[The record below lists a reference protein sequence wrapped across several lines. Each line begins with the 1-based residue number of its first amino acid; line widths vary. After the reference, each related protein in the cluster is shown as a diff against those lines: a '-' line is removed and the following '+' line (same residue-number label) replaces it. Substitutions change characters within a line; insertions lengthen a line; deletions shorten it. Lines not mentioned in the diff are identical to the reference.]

1 MSVAHSQNDQKQASN
16 TTRLLIDLWK
26 RLAKSR
32 QRQLVLVFCLML
44 ASAFAEVVSLGAVLP
59 FIGVLTAPEKVLSHA
74 SLKRPVEALGIQS
87 PQEVV
92 LPVVILF
99 MMTAV
104 FAGILRLTLLWATA
118 KLSNAIG
125 ADLSLEM
132 YRRTLYQPYKVH
144 FLRNSS
150 EVIDGITH
158 KSWAAMDMLKST
170 MTFVSSFLLMTTMV
184 AGLVVIDPAVV
195 SGALAVFGLIYGV
208 VALKA
213 RRKLRENSQRISE
226 QGTLAIKSL
235 QEGLGSIREILLNWS
250 QAAYCET
257 YRKADMPYRMAY
269 GSNLFISVSPRFAM
283 ETIGMVLITSLAYF
297 LSTQHGGIGSS
308 LPLLGALALGAQ
320 RIIPALQQIYWAW
333 ASIAGNR
340 ASLEEVIDLLNQ
352 PIPGEALKPPPETL
366 DFHDHITFNGV
377 WFRYLDTEP
386 WVLKD
391 LNLVIP
397 RGCRMGFVGGTGSG
411 KSTTLDLLMGL
422 LEPTQGRIMVDGREI
437 RTGFL
442 RAWQQN
448 IAHVPQS
455 IFLADSTLAE
465 NIALGEPLELIDMKR
480 VRQAAKQAMISD
492 FIESRPEGYNALVGE
507 RGVMLS
513 GGQRQRIGIARALY
527 KEASVLVLD
536 EATSSLDNQTEK
548 AVMACIENL
557 DRDLTILIIAHRLT
571 TIQNCE
577 RIVELAE
584 GRVTAEGTY
593 DELVK
598 KSPSFRLMATY
609 RASALEKHEYLE
621 RK

>member
-1 MSVAHSQNDQKQASN
+1 MPDLHSQNDQKPATS
-16 TTRLLIDLWK
+16 TTKLLIGLWK

-59 FIGVLTAPEKVLSHA
+59 FIGVLTAPEKVPKYQ
-74 SLKRPVEALGIQS
+74 SLERFVEELGIQT
-87 PQEVV
+87 PQELV
-92 LPVVILF
+92 LPVVIIF
-99 MMTAV
+99 MVTAIL
-104 FAGILRLTLLWATA
+104 AGILRLTLLWATA

-125 ADLSLEM
+125 ADMSLEM

-170 MTFVSSFLLMTTMV
+170 MTLVSSSLLMTTMV
-184 AGLVVIDPAVV
+184 AGLIVIDPAVV
-195 SGALAVFGLIYGV
+195 SAALGVFGLIYGV

-213 RRKLRENSQRISE
+213 RRKLKENSQRISE

-235 QEGLGSIREILLNWS
+235 QEGLGAIRDILLNWS

-283 ETIGMVLITSLAYF
+283 ETIGMVLIAGLAYF
-297 LSTQHGGIGSS
+297 LSSQHGGIGPS

-352 PIPGEALKPPPETL
+352 PIPEEALKPPPKTL
-366 DFHDHITFNGV
+366 DFHSQITFNGV

-422 LEPTQGRIMVDGREI
+422 LEPTKGHIMVDGMEI
-437 RTGFL
+437 RTGAL
-442 RAWQQN
+442 RTWQQN

-465 NIALGEPLELIDMKR
+465 NIALGIPAELIDMKKVKR
-480 VRQAAKQAMISD
+480 AAEQAMIAD

-527 KEASVLVLD
+527 KDAGVLVLD

-548 AVMACIENL
+548 AVMACLDNL
-557 DRDLTILIIAHRLT
+557 HRDMTILIIAHRLT
-571 TIQNCE
+571 TIQNCDQ
-577 RIVELAE
+577 IVELE
-584 GRVTAEGTY
+584 GGAVIAQGTY
-593 DELVK
+593 DELIE
-598 KSPSFRLMATY
+598 KSASFRLMATY
-609 RASALEKHEYLE
+609 RASSHEKH
-621 RK
+621 

>member
-1 MSVAHSQNDQKQASN
+1 MPDVHSQNDQKPVTS
-16 TTRLLIDLWK
+16 TTKLLIGLWK

-32 QRQLVLVFCLML
+32 RRQLVLVFCLML

-59 FIGVLTAPEKVLSHA
+59 FIGVLTAPEKVLKYP
-74 SLKRPVEALGIQS
+74 SLERFVEELGIQT
-87 PQEVV
+87 PQELV
-92 LPVVILF
+92 LPVVIIF
-99 MMTAV
+99 MVTSIL
-104 FAGILRLTLLWATA
+104 AGILRLTLLWATA

-125 ADLSLEM
+125 ADMSLEM

-170 MTFVSSFLLMTTMV
+170 MTLVSSSLLMTTMV
-184 AGLVVIDPAVV
+184 AGLIVIDPAVV
-195 SGALAVFGLIYGV
+195 SAALVVFGLIYGV

-213 RRKLRENSQRISE
+213 RRKLKENSQRISE

-235 QEGLGSIREILLNWS
+235 QEGLGAIRDILLNWS

-283 ETIGMVLITSLAYF
+283 ETIGMVLIAGLAYF
-297 LSTQHGGIGSS
+297 LSSQHGGIGPS

-352 PIPGEALKPPPETL
+352 PIPEEALKPPPKTL
-366 DFHDHITFNGV
+366 DFHSQITFNGV

-422 LEPTQGRIMVDGREI
+422 LEPTKGHIMVDGMEI
-437 RTGFL
+437 RTGAL
-442 RAWQQN
+442 RTWQQN

-465 NIALGEPLELIDMKR
+465 NIALGIPAELIDMKKVKR
-480 VRQAAKQAMISD
+480 AAEQAMIAD

-527 KEASVLVLD
+527 KDAGVLVLD

-548 AVMACIENL
+548 AVMACLDNL
-557 DRDLTILIIAHRLT
+557 HRDMTILIIAHRLT
-571 TIQNCE
+571 TIQN
-577 RIVELAE
+577 
-584 GRVTAEGTY
+584 
-593 DELVK
+593 
-598 KSPSFRLMATY
+598 
-609 RASALEKHEYLE
+609 
-621 RK
+621 

>member
-1 MSVAHSQNDQKQASN
+1 MPDVHSQNDQKPVTS
-16 TTRLLIDLWK
+16 TTKLLIGLWK

-32 QRQLVLVFCLML
+32 RRQLVLVFCLML

-59 FIGVLTAPEKVLSHA
+59 FIGVLTAPEKVLKYP
-74 SLKRPVEALGIQS
+74 SLERFVEELGIQT
-87 PQEVV
+87 PQELV
-92 LPVVILF
+92 LPVVIIF
-99 MMTAV
+99 MVTSIL
-104 FAGILRLTLLWATA
+104 AGILRLTLLWATA

-125 ADLSLEM
+125 ADMSLEM

-170 MTFVSSFLLMTTMV
+170 MTLVSSSLLMTTMV
-184 AGLVVIDPAVV
+184 AGLIVIDPAVV
-195 SGALAVFGLIYGV
+195 SAALVVFGLIYGV

-213 RRKLRENSQRISE
+213 RRKLKENSQRISE

-235 QEGLGSIREILLNWS
+235 QEGLGAIRDILLNWS

-283 ETIGMVLITSLAYF
+283 ETIGMVLIAGLAYF
-297 LSTQHGGIGSS
+297 LSSQHGGIGPS

-352 PIPGEALKPPPETL
+352 PIPEEALKPPPKTL
-366 DFHDHITFNGV
+366 DFHSRITFNGV

-422 LEPTQGRIMVDGREI
+422 LEPTKGHIMVDGMEI
-437 RTGFL
+437 RTGTL
-442 RAWQQN
+442 RTWQQN

-465 NIALGEPLELIDMKR
+465 NIALGIPAELIDMKKVKR
-480 VRQAAKQAMISD
+480 AAEQAMIAD
-492 FIESRPEGYNALVGE
+492 FIESRPEGYGALVGE

-527 KEASVLVLD
+527 KDAGVLVLD

-548 AVMACIENL
+548 AVMACLDNL
-557 DRDLTILIIAHRLT
+557 HRDMTILIIAHRLT
-571 TIQNCE
+571 TIQNCDQ
-577 RIVELAE
+577 IVELE
-584 GRVTAEGTY
+584 GGAVIAQGTY
-593 DELVK
+593 DELIE
-598 KSPSFRLMATY
+598 KSASFRLMATY
-609 RASALEKHEYLE
+609 RASSHEKH
-621 RK
+621 

>member
-1 MSVAHSQNDQKQASN
+1 MPDLHSQNDQKPATS
-16 TTRLLIDLWK
+16 TTKLLIGLWK

-59 FIGVLTAPEKVLSHA
+59 FIGVLTAPEKVLKYP
-74 SLKRPVEALGIQS
+74 SLERFVEELGIQT
-87 PQEVV
+87 PQELV
-92 LPVVILF
+92 LPVVIIF
-99 MMTAV
+99 MVTSIL
-104 FAGILRLTLLWATA
+104 AGILRLTLLWATA

-125 ADLSLEM
+125 ADMSLEM

-170 MTFVSSFLLMTTMV
+170 MTLVSSSLLMTTMV
-184 AGLVVIDPAVV
+184 AGLIVIDPAVV
-195 SGALAVFGLIYGV
+195 SAALVVFGLIYGV

-213 RRKLRENSQRISE
+213 RRKLKENSQRISE

-235 QEGLGSIREILLNWS
+235 QEGLGAIRDILLNWS

-283 ETIGMVLITSLAYF
+283 ETIGMVLIAGLAYF
-297 LSTQHGGIGSS
+297 LSSQHGGIGPS

-352 PIPGEALKPPPETL
+352 PIPEEALKPPPKTL
-366 DFHDHITFNGV
+366 DFHSRITFNGV

-422 LEPTQGRIMVDGREI
+422 LEPTKGHIMVDGMEI
-437 RTGFL
+437 RTGTL
-442 RAWQQN
+442 RTWQQN

-465 NIALGEPLELIDMKR
+465 NIALGIPAELIDMKKVKR
-480 VRQAAKQAMISD
+480 AAEQAMIAD

-527 KEASVLVLD
+527 KDAGVLVLD

-548 AVMACIENL
+548 AVMACLDNL
-557 DRDLTILIIAHRLT
+557 HRDMTILIIAHRLT
-571 TIQNCE
+571 TIQNCDQ
-577 RIVELAE
+577 IVELE
-584 GRVTAEGTY
+584 GGAVIAQGTY
-593 DELVK
+593 DELIE
-598 KSPSFRLMATY
+598 KSASFRLMATY
-609 RASALEKHEYLE
+609 RASSHEKH
-621 RK
+621 

>member
-1 MSVAHSQNDQKQASN
+1 MPDLHSQNDQKPATS
-16 TTRLLIDLWK
+16 TTKLLIGLWK

-59 FIGVLTAPEKVLSHA
+59 FIGVLTAPEKVLKYP
-74 SLKRPVEALGIQS
+74 SLERFVEELGIQT
-87 PQEVV
+87 PQELV
-92 LPVVILF
+92 LPVVIIF
-99 MMTAV
+99 MVTAIL
-104 FAGILRLTLLWATA
+104 AGILRLTLLWATA

-125 ADLSLEM
+125 ADMSLEM

-170 MTFVSSFLLMTTMV
+170 MTLVSSSLLMTTMV
-184 AGLVVIDPAVV
+184 AGLIVIDPTVV
-195 SGALAVFGLIYGV
+195 SAALVVFGLIYGV

-213 RRKLRENSQRISE
+213 RRKLKENSQRISE

-235 QEGLGSIREILLNWS
+235 QEGLGAIRDILLNWS

-283 ETIGMVLITSLAYF
+283 ETIGMVLIAGLAYF
-297 LSTQHGGIGSS
+297 LSSQHGGIGPS

-352 PIPGEALKPPPETL
+352 PIPEEALKPPPKTL
-366 DFHDHITFNGV
+366 DFHSRITFNGV

-422 LEPTQGRIMVDGREI
+422 LEPTKGHIMVDGMEI
-437 RTGFL
+437 RTGAL
-442 RAWQQN
+442 RTWQQN

-465 NIALGEPLELIDMKR
+465 NIALGIPAELIDMKKVKR
-480 VRQAAKQAMISD
+480 AAEQAMIAD
-492 FIESRPEGYNALVGE
+492 FIESRPEGYSALVGE

-527 KEASVLVLD
+527 KDAGVLVLD

-548 AVMACIENL
+548 AVMACLDNL
-557 DRDLTILIIAHRLT
+557 HREMTILIIAHRLT
-571 TIQNCE
+571 TIQNCDQ
-577 RIVELAE
+577 IVELE
-584 GRVTAEGTY
+584 GGAVIAQGTY
-593 DELVK
+593 DELIE
-598 KSPSFRLMATY
+598 KSASFRLMATY
-609 RASALEKHEYLE
+609 RASSHEKH
-621 RK
+621 

>member
-1 MSVAHSQNDQKQASN
+1 MPDVHSQNDQKPVTS
-16 TTRLLIDLWK
+16 TTKLLIGLWK

-32 QRQLVLVFCLML
+32 RRQLVLVFCLML

-59 FIGVLTAPEKVLSHA
+59 FIGVLTAPEKVLKYP
-74 SLKRPVEALGIQS
+74 SLERFVEEFGIQT
-87 PQEVV
+87 PQELV
-92 LPVVILF
+92 LPVVIIF
-99 MMTAV
+99 MVTSIL
-104 FAGILRLTLLWATA
+104 AGILRLTLLWATA

-125 ADLSLEM
+125 ADMSLEM

-170 MTFVSSFLLMTTMV
+170 MTLVSSSLLMTTMV
-184 AGLVVIDPAVV
+184 AGLIVIDPAVV
-195 SGALAVFGLIYGV
+195 SAALGVFGLIYGV

-213 RRKLRENSQRISE
+213 RRKLKENSQRISE

-235 QEGLGSIREILLNWS
+235 QEGLGAIRDILLNWS

-283 ETIGMVLITSLAYF
+283 ETIGMVLIAGLAYF
-297 LSTQHGGIGSS
+297 LSSQHGGIGPS

-352 PIPGEALKPPPETL
+352 PIPEEALKPPPKTL
-366 DFHDHITFNGV
+366 DFHSQITFNGV

-422 LEPTQGRIMVDGREI
+422 LEPTKGHIMVDGMEI
-437 RTGFL
+437 RTGTL
-442 RAWQQN
+442 RTWQQN

-465 NIALGEPLELIDMKR
+465 NIALGIPAELIDMKKVKR
-480 VRQAAKQAMISD
+480 AAEQAMIAD

-527 KEASVLVLD
+527 KDAGVLVLD

-548 AVMACIENL
+548 AVMACLDNL
-557 DRDLTILIIAHRLT
+557 HRDMTILIIAHRLT
-571 TIQNCE
+571 TIQNCDQ
-577 RIVELAE
+577 IVELE
-584 GRVTAEGTY
+584 GGAVIAQGTY
-593 DELVK
+593 DELIE
-598 KSPSFRLMATY
+598 KSASFRLMATY
-609 RASALEKHEYLE
+609 RASSHEKH
-621 RK
+621 

>member
-1 MSVAHSQNDQKQASN
+1 MPDVHSQNDQKPVTS
-16 TTRLLIDLWK
+16 TTKLLIGLWK

-32 QRQLVLVFCLML
+32 RRQLVLVFCLML

-59 FIGVLTAPEKVLSHA
+59 FIGVLTAPEKVLKYP
-74 SLKRPVEALGIQS
+74 SLERFVEELGIQT
-87 PQEVV
+87 PQELV
-92 LPVVILF
+92 LPVVIIF
-99 MMTAV
+99 MVTSIL
-104 FAGILRLTLLWATA
+104 AGILRLTLLWATA

-125 ADLSLEM
+125 ADMSLEM

-170 MTFVSSFLLMTTMV
+170 MTLVSSSLLMTTMV
-184 AGLVVIDPAVV
+184 AGLIVIDPAVV
-195 SGALAVFGLIYGV
+195 SAALVVFGLIYGV

-213 RRKLRENSQRISE
+213 RRKLKENSQRISE

-235 QEGLGSIREILLNWS
+235 QEGLGAIRDILLNWS

-283 ETIGMVLITSLAYF
+283 ETIGMVLIAGLAYF
-297 LSTQHGGIGSS
+297 LSSQHGGIGPS

-352 PIPGEALKPPPETL
+352 PIPEEALKPPPKTL
-366 DFHDHITFNGV
+366 DFHSRITFNGV

-422 LEPTQGRIMVDGREI
+422 LEPTKGHIMVDGMEI
-437 RTGFL
+437 RTGAL
-442 RAWQQN
+442 RTWQQN

-465 NIALGEPLELIDMKR
+465 NIALGIPAELIDMKKVKR
-480 VRQAAKQAMISD
+480 AAEQAMIAD

-527 KEASVLVLD
+527 KDAGVLVLD

-548 AVMACIENL
+548 AVMACLDNL
-557 DRDLTILIIAHRLT
+557 HREMTILIIAHRLT
-571 TIQNCE
+571 TIQNCDQ
-577 RIVELAE
+577 IVELE
-584 GRVTAEGTY
+584 GGAVIAQGTY
-593 DELVK
+593 DELIE
-598 KSPSFRLMATY
+598 KSASFRLMATY
-609 RASALEKHEYLE
+609 RASSHEKH
-621 RK
+621 

>member
-1 MSVAHSQNDQKQASN
+1 MPDLHSQNDQKPATS
-16 TTRLLIDLWK
+16 TTKLLIGLWK

-59 FIGVLTAPEKVLSHA
+59 FIGVLTAPEKVPKYQ
-74 SLKRPVEALGIQS
+74 SLERFVEELGIQT
-87 PQEVV
+87 PQELV
-92 LPVVILF
+92 LPVVIIF
-99 MMTAV
+99 MVTAIL
-104 FAGILRLTLLWATA
+104 AGILRLTLLWATA

-125 ADLSLEM
+125 ADMSLEM

-170 MTFVSSFLLMTTMV
+170 MTLVSSSLLMTTMV
-184 AGLVVIDPAVV
+184 AGLIVIDPAVV
-195 SGALAVFGLIYGV
+195 SAALVVFGLIYGV

-213 RRKLRENSQRISE
+213 RRKLKENSQRISE

-235 QEGLGSIREILLNWS
+235 QEGLGAIRDILLNWS

-283 ETIGMVLITSLAYF
+283 ETIGMVLIAGLAYF
-297 LSTQHGGIGSS
+297 LSSQHGGIGPS

-352 PIPGEALKPPPETL
+352 PIPEEALKPPPKTL
-366 DFHDHITFNGV
+366 DFHSRITFNGV

-422 LEPTQGRIMVDGREI
+422 LEPTQGHIMVDGMEI
-437 RTGFL
+437 RTGTL
-442 RAWQQN
+442 RTWQQN

-465 NIALGEPLELIDMKR
+465 NIALGIPAELIDMKKVKR
-480 VRQAAKQAMISD
+480 AAEQAMIAD

-527 KEASVLVLD
+527 KDAGVLVLD

-548 AVMACIENL
+548 AVMACLDNL
-557 DRDLTILIIAHRLT
+557 HREMTILIIAHRLT
-571 TIQNCE
+571 TIQNCDQ
-577 RIVELAE
+577 IVELE
-584 GRVTAEGTY
+584 GGAVIAQGTY
-593 DELVK
+593 DELIE
-598 KSPSFRLMATY
+598 KSASFRLMATY
-609 RASALEKHEYLE
+609 RASSHEKH
-621 RK
+621 

>member
-1 MSVAHSQNDQKQASN
+1 MPDVHSQNDQKPVTS
-16 TTRLLIDLWK
+16 TTKLLIGLWK

-32 QRQLVLVFCLML
+32 RRQLVLVFCLML

-59 FIGVLTAPEKVLSHA
+59 FIGVLTAPEKVLKYP
-74 SLKRPVEALGIQS
+74 SLERFVEELGIQT
-87 PQEVV
+87 PQELV
-92 LPVVILF
+92 LPVVIIF
-99 MMTAV
+99 MVTSIL
-104 FAGILRLTLLWATA
+104 AGILRLTLLWATA

-125 ADLSLEM
+125 ADMSLEM

-170 MTFVSSFLLMTTMV
+170 MTLVSSSLLMTTMV
-184 AGLVVIDPAVV
+184 AGLIVIDPAVV
-195 SGALAVFGLIYGV
+195 SAALVVFGLIYGV

-213 RRKLRENSQRISE
+213 RRKLKENSQRISE

-235 QEGLGSIREILLNWS
+235 QEGLGAIRDILLNWS

-283 ETIGMVLITSLAYF
+283 ETIGMVLIAGLAYF
-297 LSTQHGGIGSS
+297 LSSQHGGIGPS

-352 PIPGEALKPPPETL
+352 PIPEEALKPPPKTL
-366 DFHDHITFNGV
+366 DFHSRITFNGV

-422 LEPTQGRIMVDGREI
+422 LEPTKGHIMVDGMEI
-437 RTGFL
+437 RTGTL
-442 RAWQQN
+442 RTWQQN

-465 NIALGEPLELIDMKR
+465 NIALGIPAELIDMKKVKR
-480 VRQAAKQAMISD
+480 AAEQAMIAD

-527 KEASVLVLD
+527 KDAGVLVLD

-548 AVMACIENL
+548 AVMACLDNL
-557 DRDLTILIIAHRLT
+557 HRDMTILIIAHRLT
-571 TIQNCE
+571 TIQNCDQ
-577 RIVELAE
+577 IVELE
-584 GRVTAEGTY
+584 GGAVIAQGTY
-593 DELVK
+593 DELIE
-598 KSPSFRLMATY
+598 KSASFRLMATY
-609 RASALEKHEYLE
+609 RASSHEKH
-621 RK
+621 

>member
-1 MSVAHSQNDQKQASN
+1 MPDVHSQNDQKPVTS
-16 TTRLLIDLWK
+16 TTKLLIGLWK

-32 QRQLVLVFCLML
+32 RRQLVLVFCLML

-59 FIGVLTAPEKVLSHA
+59 FIGVLTAPEKVLKYP
-74 SLKRPVEALGIQS
+74 SLERFVEEFGIQT
-87 PQEVV
+87 PQELV
-92 LPVVILF
+92 LPVVIIF
-99 MMTAV
+99 MVTSIL
-104 FAGILRLTLLWATA
+104 AGILRLTLLWATA

-125 ADLSLEM
+125 ADMSLEM

-170 MTFVSSFLLMTTMV
+170 MTLVSSSLLMTTMV
-184 AGLVVIDPAVV
+184 AGLIVIDPAVV
-195 SGALAVFGLIYGV
+195 SAALVVFGLIYGV

-213 RRKLRENSQRISE
+213 RRKLKENSQRISE

-235 QEGLGSIREILLNWS
+235 QEGLGAIRDILLNWS

-283 ETIGMVLITSLAYF
+283 ETIGMVLIAGLAYF
-297 LSTQHGGIGSS
+297 LSSQHGGIGPS

-352 PIPGEALKPPPETL
+352 PIPEEALKPPPKTL
-366 DFHDHITFNGV
+366 DFHSQITFNGV

-422 LEPTQGRIMVDGREI
+422 LEPTKGHIMVDGMEI
-437 RTGFL
+437 RTGAL
-442 RAWQQN
+442 RTWQQN

-465 NIALGEPLELIDMKR
+465 NIALGIPAELIDMKKVKR
-480 VRQAAKQAMISD
+480 AAEQAMIAD

-527 KEASVLVLD
+527 KDAGVLVLD

-548 AVMACIENL
+548 AVMACLDNL
-557 DRDLTILIIAHRLT
+557 HREMTILIIAHRLT
-571 TIQNCE
+571 TIQNCDQ
-577 RIVELAE
+577 IVELE
-584 GRVTAEGTY
+584 GGAVIAQGPY
-593 DELVK
+593 DELIE
-598 KSPSFRLMATY
+598 KSASFRLMATY
-609 RASALEKHEYLE
+609 RASSHEKH
-621 RK
+621 

>member
-1 MSVAHSQNDQKQASN
+1 MPDVHSQNDQKPVTS
-16 TTRLLIDLWK
+16 TTKLLIGLWK

-32 QRQLVLVFCLML
+32 RRQLVLVFCLML

-59 FIGVLTAPEKVLSHA
+59 FIGVLTAPEKVLKYP
-74 SLKRPVEALGIQS
+74 SLERFVEELGIQT
-87 PQEVV
+87 PQELV
-92 LPVVILF
+92 LPVVIIF
-99 MMTAV
+99 MVTAIL
-104 FAGILRLTLLWATA
+104 AGILRLTLLWATA

-125 ADLSLEM
+125 ADMSLEM

-170 MTFVSSFLLMTTMV
+170 MTLVSSSLLMTTMV
-184 AGLVVIDPAVV
+184 AGLIVIDPAVV
-195 SGALAVFGLIYGV
+195 SAALGVFGLIYGV

-213 RRKLRENSQRISE
+213 RRKLKENSQRISE

-235 QEGLGSIREILLNWS
+235 QEGLGAIRDILLNWS

-283 ETIGMVLITSLAYF
+283 ETIGMVLIAGLAYF
-297 LSTQHGGIGSS
+297 LSSQHGGIGPS

-352 PIPGEALKPPPETL
+352 PIPEEALKPPPKTL
-366 DFHDHITFNGV
+366 DFHSRITFNGV

-411 KSTTLDLLMGL
+411 KSTTLDLLIGL
-422 LEPTQGRIMVDGREI
+422 LEPTKGHIMVDGMEI
-437 RTGFL
+437 RTGTL
-442 RAWQQN
+442 RTWQQN

-465 NIALGEPLELIDMKR
+465 NIALGIPAELIDMKKVKR
-480 VRQAAKQAMISD
+480 AAEQAMIAD

-527 KEASVLVLD
+527 KDAGVLVLD

-548 AVMACIENL
+548 AVMACLDNL
-557 DRDLTILIIAHRLT
+557 HRDMTILIIAHRLT
-571 TIQNCE
+571 TIQNCDQ
-577 RIVELAE
+577 IVELE
-584 GRVTAEGTY
+584 GGAVIAQGTY
-593 DELVK
+593 DELIE
-598 KSPSFRLMATY
+598 KSASFRLMATY
-609 RASALEKHEYLE
+609 HTSSHKKH
-621 RK
+621 

>member
-1 MSVAHSQNDQKQASN
+1 MPDVHSQNDQKPVTS
-16 TTRLLIDLWK
+16 TTKLLIGLWK

-32 QRQLVLVFCLML
+32 RRQLVLVFCLML

-59 FIGVLTAPEKVLSHA
+59 FIGVLTAPEKVLKYP
-74 SLKRPVEALGIQS
+74 SLERFVEELGIQT
-87 PQEVV
+87 PQELV
-92 LPVVILF
+92 LPVVIIF
-99 MMTAV
+99 MVTSIL
-104 FAGILRLTLLWATA
+104 AGILRLTLLWATA

-125 ADLSLEM
+125 ADMSLEM

-170 MTFVSSFLLMTTMV
+170 MTLVSSSLLMTTMV
-184 AGLVVIDPAVV
+184 AGLIVIDPAVV
-195 SGALAVFGLIYGV
+195 SAALVVFGLIYGV

-213 RRKLRENSQRISE
+213 RRKLKENSQRISE

-235 QEGLGSIREILLNWS
+235 QEGLGAIRDILLNWS

-283 ETIGMVLITSLAYF
+283 ETIGMVLIAGLAYF
-297 LSTQHGGIGSS
+297 LSSQHGGIGPS

-352 PIPGEALKPPPETL
+352 PIPEEALKPPPKTL
-366 DFHDHITFNGV
+366 DFHSQITFNGV

-422 LEPTQGRIMVDGREI
+422 LEPTKGHIMVDGMEI
-437 RTGFL
+437 RTGAL
-442 RAWQQN
+442 RTWQQN

-465 NIALGEPLELIDMKR
+465 NIALGIPAELIDMKKVKR
-480 VRQAAKQAMISD
+480 AAEQAMIAD

-527 KEASVLVLD
+527 KDAGVLVLD

-548 AVMACIENL
+548 AVMACLDNL
-557 DRDLTILIIAHRLT
+557 HREMTILIIAHRLT
-571 TIQNCE
+571 TIQNCDQ
-577 RIVELAE
+577 IVELE
-584 GRVTAEGTY
+584 GGAVIAQGTY
-593 DELVK
+593 DELIE
-598 KSPSFRLMATY
+598 KSASFRLMATY
-609 RASALEKHEYLE
+609 RASSHEKH
-621 RK
+621 

>member
-1 MSVAHSQNDQKQASN
+1 MPDLHSQNDQKPATS
-16 TTRLLIDLWK
+16 TTKLLIGLWK

-59 FIGVLTAPEKVLSHA
+59 FIGVLTAPEKVLKYP
-74 SLKRPVEALGIQS
+74 SLERFVEELGIQT
-87 PQEVV
+87 PQELV
-92 LPVVILF
+92 LPVVIIF
-99 MMTAV
+99 MVTAIL
-104 FAGILRLTLLWATA
+104 AGILRLTLLWATA

-125 ADLSLEM
+125 ADMSLEM

-170 MTFVSSFLLMTTMV
+170 MTLVSSSLLMTTMV
-184 AGLVVIDPAVV
+184 AGLIVIDPTVV
-195 SGALAVFGLIYGV
+195 SAALVVFGLIYGV

-213 RRKLRENSQRISE
+213 RRKLKENSQRISE

-235 QEGLGSIREILLNWS
+235 QEGLGAIRDILLNWG

-283 ETIGMVLITSLAYF
+283 ETIGMVLIAGLAYF
-297 LSTQHGGIGSS
+297 LSSQHGGIGPS

-352 PIPGEALKPPPETL
+352 PIPEEALKPPPKTL
-366 DFHDHITFNGV
+366 DFHSRITFNGV

-422 LEPTQGRIMVDGREI
+422 LEPTKGHIMVDGMEI
-437 RTGFL
+437 RTGAL
-442 RAWQQN
+442 RTWQQN

-465 NIALGEPLELIDMKR
+465 NIALGIPAELIDMKKVKR
-480 VRQAAKQAMISD
+480 AAEQAMIAD
-492 FIESRPEGYNALVGE
+492 FIESRPEGYSALVGE

-527 KEASVLVLD
+527 KDAGVLVLD

-548 AVMACIENL
+548 AVMACLDNL
-557 DRDLTILIIAHRLT
+557 HREMTILIIAHRLT
-571 TIQNCE
+571 TIQNCDQ
-577 RIVELAE
+577 IVELE
-584 GRVTAEGTY
+584 GGAVIAQGTY
-593 DELVK
+593 DELIE
-598 KSPSFRLMATY
+598 KSASFRLMATY
-609 RASALEKHEYLE
+609 RASSHEKH
-621 RK
+621 

>member
-1 MSVAHSQNDQKQASN
+1 M
-16 TTRLLIDLWK
+16 TDLWK
-26 RLAKSR
+26 RLAKAR
-32 QRQLVLVFCLML
+32 QRQMVLVFCLML
-44 ASAFAEVVSLGAVLP
+44 ASAFAEVISLGAVLP
-59 FIGVLTAPEKVLSHA
+59 FIGVLTLPEKVLLNP
-74 SLKRPVEALGIQS
+74 SLKHLVEVSGIQT
-87 PQEVV
+87 PQELV
-92 LPVVILF
+92 LPVVVLF
-99 MMTAV
+99 MITAV
-104 FAGILRLTLLWATA
+104 MAGILRLTLLWATA

-170 MTFVSSFLLMTTMV
+170 MTLTSSTLLMTTMV
-184 AGLVVIDPAVV
+184 AGLVMIDPLVV
-195 SGALAVFGLIYGV
+195 SSALAVFGLIYGL

-226 QGTLAIKSL
+226 QGTLAIKCL
-235 QEGLGSIREILLNWS
+235 QEGLGAIRDILLNWS
-250 QAAYCET
+250 QSVYCET

-269 GSNLFISVSPRFAM
+269 GSNLFIAVSHRFAM
-283 ETIGMVLITSLAYF
+283 ETMGMVLIAGLAYF
-297 LSTQHGGIGSS
+297 LSSQHGGIGSS

-352 PIPGEALKPPPETL
+352 PIPEEALKPPPESL
-366 DFHDHITFNGV
+366 DFREHITFNNV
-377 WFRYLDTEP
+377 WFKYLDTEA

-397 RGCRMGFVGGTGSG
+397 QGCRMGFVGGTGSG
-411 KSTTLDLLMGL
+411 KSTMLDLLMGL
-422 LEPTQGRIMVDGREI
+422 LEPTKGRILVDGMEI
-437 RTGFL
+437 RGSRL

-448 IAHVPQS
+448 IGHVPQS
-455 IFLADSTLAE
+455 IFLADSTIAE
-465 NIALGEPLELIDMKR
+465 NIALGVPRELIDMKR
-480 VRQAAKQAMISD
+480 VRQAAQQAMISE
-492 FIESRPEGYNALVGE
+492 FIESRPEGYNAIVGE

-527 KEASVLVLD
+527 KEASVMVFD

-557 DRDLTILIIAHRLT
+557 HRNMTVLIIAHRLT
-571 TIQNCE
+571 TIQNCDQ
-577 RIVELAE
+577 IVELAE
-584 GRVTAEGTY
+584 GKVIATGTY
-593 DELVK
+593 DELIE

-609 RASALEKHEYLE
+609 RAPTHEYPEL
-621 RK
+621 K

>member
-1 MSVAHSQNDQKQASN
+1 MPDLHSQNDQKPATS
-16 TTRLLIDLWK
+16 TTKLLIGLWK

-59 FIGVLTAPEKVLSHA
+59 FIGVLTAPEKVLKYP
-74 SLKRPVEALGIQS
+74 SLERFVEELGIQT
-87 PQEVV
+87 PQELV
-92 LPVVILF
+92 LPVVIIF
-99 MMTAV
+99 MVTSIL
-104 FAGILRLTLLWATA
+104 AGILRLTLLWATA

-125 ADLSLEM
+125 ADMSLEM

-170 MTFVSSFLLMTTMV
+170 MTLVSSSLLMTTMV
-184 AGLVVIDPAVV
+184 AGLIVIDPTVV
-195 SGALAVFGLIYGV
+195 SAALVVFGLIYGV

-213 RRKLRENSQRISE
+213 RRKLKENSQRISE

-235 QEGLGSIREILLNWS
+235 QEGLGAIRDILLNWS

-283 ETIGMVLITSLAYF
+283 ETIGMVLIAGLAYF
-297 LSTQHGGIGSS
+297 LSSQHGGIGPS

-352 PIPGEALKPPPETL
+352 PIPEEALKPPPKTL
-366 DFHDHITFNGV
+366 DFHSRITFNGV

-411 KSTTLDLLMGL
+411 KSTTLDLLIGL
-422 LEPTQGRIMVDGREI
+422 LEPTKGHIMVDGMEI
-437 RTGFL
+437 RTGTL
-442 RAWQQN
+442 RTWQQN

-465 NIALGEPLELIDMKR
+465 NIALGIPAELIDMKKVKR
-480 VRQAAKQAMISD
+480 AAEQAMIAD

-527 KEASVLVLD
+527 KDAGVLVLD

-548 AVMACIENL
+548 AVMACLDNL
-557 DRDLTILIIAHRLT
+557 HREMTILIIAHRLT
-571 TIQNCE
+571 TIQNCDQ
-577 RIVELAE
+577 IVELE
-584 GRVTAEGTY
+584 GGAVIAQGTY
-593 DELVK
+593 DELIE
-598 KSPSFRLMATY
+598 KSASFRLMATY
-609 RASALEKHEYLE
+609 RASSHEKH
-621 RK
+621 